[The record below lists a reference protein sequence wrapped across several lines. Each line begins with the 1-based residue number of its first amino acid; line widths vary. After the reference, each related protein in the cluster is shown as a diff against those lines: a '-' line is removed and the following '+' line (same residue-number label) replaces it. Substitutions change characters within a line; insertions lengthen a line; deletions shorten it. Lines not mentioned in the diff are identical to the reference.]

1 MTESLGN
8 SIQFFEE
15 DIKFL
20 LKDKRK
26 LRNWFR
32 ATILEEGGKPGTLN
46 FIFCSDS
53 YLLNINT
60 SYLNHNTF
68 TDIVTFD
75 LSEDNKSV
83 SGDIFVSIERVKD
96 NAKAF
101 AITFSQELHR
111 VLIHGI
117 LHLLGY
123 KDKTPSQKKEMRSKE
138 DYYLSLLAD
147 LKQ

>member
-1 MTESLGN
+1 MTEVLGN

-20 LKDKRK
+20 LKNKRK

-32 ATILEEGGKPGTLN
+32 ATILKEGGKPGTLN

-53 YLLNINT
+53 YLLEINT

-68 TDIVTFD
+68 TDIITFD
-75 LSEDNKSV
+75 LSEDKQTV
-83 SGDIFVSIERVKD
+83 SGDIFISIERVKE
-96 NAKAF
+96 NAKSF
-101 AITFSQELHR
+101 KISFPWELNR

-123 KDKTPSQKKEMRSKE
+123 QDKTPSQKKEMRSKE

-147 LKQ
+147 LK

>member
-1 MTESLGN
+1 MTETLGN
-8 SIQFFEE
+8 SIHFFEE

-32 ATILEEGGKPGTLN
+32 ATVLEEGGKPETLN
-46 FIFCSDS
+46 FIFCSDK

-68 TDIVTFD
+68 TDIITFD
-75 LSEDNKSV
+75 LSEDNQSV
-83 SGDIFVSIERVKD
+83 SGDIFISIERVKE
-96 NAKAF
+96 NAKTF
-101 AITFSQELHR
+101 KITFQKELHR

-123 KDKTPSQKKEMRSKE
+123 EDKTPAQENEMRSKE

-147 LKQ
+147 YK

>member
-1 MTESLGN
+1 MTEAIEN

-60 SYLNHNTF
+60 SYLNHNTL
-68 TDIVTFD
+68 TDIITFD
-75 LSEDNKSV
+75 LSEDNQSV
-83 SGDIFVSIERVKD
+83 SGDIFISIERVKE
-96 NAKAF
+96 NASAF
-101 AITFSQELHR
+101 KITFPQELHR

-123 KDKTPSQKKEMRSKE
+123 KDKTPSQQNEMRSKE
-138 DYYLSLLAD
+138 DYYLSLFAN
-147 LKQ
+147 LK